1 VTAVIVTGA
10 VAYPLGVASG
20 LLGVRLR
27 RAIRREDRRQ
37 QDILSWF
44 ERERRRDDRRRG

>member
-1 VTAVIVTGA
+1 MTAILITA
-10 VAYPLGVASG
+10 AITYPLGVASG
-20 LLGVRLR
+20 LVGVRLR